1 MEYETS
7 ILLRLIASTSQDFT
21 HTHFIHPHAFYPPTQ
36 GFFIHTSTHT
46 LLRCLGAL
54 WDQPGPHKR
63 SKVPP
68 SLENGTTEDFLGSN
82 EYGEGVCRFHV
93 LTHLSETTRTYFPK
107 SSRNTPPQYCGSPRT
122 LANDPELGH
131 LDAIWSSIHLVTSC
145 SFQTTE
151 REPNWICLGKVPSL
165 MRS

>member
-82 EYGEGVCRFHV
+82 EYGEGGIRTHEGVTPTRFRVVRDQPDSATSPHA
-93 LTHLSETTRTYFPK
+93 LRR
-107 SSRNTPPQYCGSPRT
+107 SR
-122 LANDPELGH
+122 
-131 LDAIWSSIHLVTSC
+131 
-145 SFQTTE
+145 
-151 REPNWICLGKVPSL
+151 SL
-165 MRS
+165 MADEPGTCSMLQKPTALGCGRLKPQPGSGDQLPGF

>member
-21 HTHFIHPHAFYPPTQ
+21 HTHFIHPHKV
-36 GFFIHTSTHT
+36 FFIHTSTHT

-107 SSRNTPPQYCGSPRT
+107 SSRNTPPHTPPQDCGRPRT
-122 LANDPELGH
+122 LTNDSEQP
-131 LDAIWSSIHLVTSC
+131 ISRRKSVWSISRLKPFI
-145 SFQTTE
+145 
-151 REPNWICLGKVPSL
+151 SL
-165 MRS
+165 FLNA